1 MMMMVTSNFHV
12 CQKEGIHGDW
22 DEETGDQRMG
32 GDKGTLYG

>member
-12 CQKEGIHGDW
+12 CQKDGIQGDW
-22 DEETGDQRMG
+22 DEEAGDQRKG